1 MKFGVHVSIAGGVA
15 KAPARAA
22 ELGCDCFQ
30 LFVSNPR
37 SWRLPMIAAEEAALF
52 QRECRR
58 LKLGPVVV
66 HLTYLVNIAS
76 PDADLYARA
85 VEHFKAQYAAAAALA
100 ADFFVIHPGS
110 HKETS
115 VKEGVQRVAAAI
127 QETFCECPSGPV
139 ILLEN
144 TAGGGSTLGRSAEE
158 LGLLME
164 AIAEPDR
171 TGLCLDTC
179 HAYAMGHDVAAPA
192 AFRTFFAAHERAAG
206 KGSVR
211 VIHMNDSMNQL
222 GQGRDRHQHI
232 GLGHFGEEGVRNIL
246 STRGVRKLPFILE
259 TPVNDTRGDADNLA
273 AIRALV

>member
-15 KAPARAA
+15 KAPARAR

-37 SWRLPMIAAEEAALF
+37 SWRLPSIKEEEAARF
-52 QRECRR
+52 REERT
-58 LKLGPVVV
+58 KAGLGPVVV
-66 HLTYLVNIAS
+66 HLTYLVNTAS
-76 PDADLYARA
+76 PDADLQARA
-85 VEHFKAQYAAAAALA
+85 REHFKAQYAAAALLE

-115 VKEGVQRVAAAI
+115 VEAGTRRAAEAI
-127 QETFCECPSGPV
+127 QETLDEYAEGPV

-144 TAGGGSTLGRSAEE
+144 TAGGGSTLGRSPEE
-158 LGLLME
+158 LGALMS
-164 AIAEPDR
+164 AIARPDR

-179 HAYAMGHDVAAPA
+179 HAYAMGHDVAAPGG
-192 AFRTFFAAHERAAG
+192 FRRLFTAHEKAAG

-211 VIHMNDSMNQL
+211 VIHMNDSMNKL

-232 GLGHFGEEGVRNIL
+232 GLGHFGKEGVRNIL
-246 STRGVRKLPFILE
+246 STRGVRRLPFILE
-259 TPVNDTRGDADNLA
+259 TPVDDKCGDADNLA
-273 AIRALV
+273 AVRALA